1 MELKAYLIK
10 IKEVQRQT
18 SLGRSSIYNKIS
30 EGSKYYDSE
39 FPKPVKV
46 GQGRAIAFVQ
56 SEVTE
61 WINSKCDDRK

>member
-30 EGSKYYDSE
+30 EGSKYYDSD

-46 GQGRAIAFVQ
+46 GHGRAIAFVQ
-56 SEVTE
+56 SEVTN
-61 WINSKCDDRK
+61 WINSKCEERK